1 MMSYFLFHF
10 FLHLTIL
17 EIRNYASMERER
29 ERERE
34 RESLLTL
41 SIKKRKKNLDEKVL
55 WSSM

>member
-1 MMSYFLFHF
+1 MFSFFHMMSYFLFHF

-34 RESLLTL
+34 SLLTL
-41 SIKKRKKNLDEKVL
+41 SIKKRKKKK
-55 WSSM
+55 S